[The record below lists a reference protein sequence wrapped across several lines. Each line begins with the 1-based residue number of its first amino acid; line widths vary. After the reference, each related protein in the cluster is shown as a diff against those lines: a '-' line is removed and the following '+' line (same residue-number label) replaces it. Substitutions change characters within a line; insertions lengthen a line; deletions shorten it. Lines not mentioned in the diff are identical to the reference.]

1 MEIGDGN
8 YRKIQCPKLQA
19 FINSERLIL
28 NFPNTTD
35 LVLTKSWYFVNPAT
49 YLLMQTMS
57 RAKTSS
63 SHYSS
68 ESRTVA
74 RHTDFRYKRMLCM
87 VNMYLPANTII

>member
-1 MEIGDGN
+1 MGLF
-8 YRKIQCPKLQA
+8 YRKMQCSKLLA

-28 NFPNTTD
+28 NFPNITD
-35 LVLTKSWYFVNPAT
+35 LVVTKSWYFVNPAT

-68 ESRTVA
+68 ESRTVT
-74 RHTDFRYKRMLCM
+74 RHTDFRYIQKNAMHGEY
-87 VNMYLPANTII
+87 VPANTII